1 MRIVQAVRAGAVPLG
16 HGWIQPIGLLFVL
29 LFSKYVQIL
38 SKFKNMKQILFDRS
52 LSVLLFKNMK

>member
-29 LFSKYVQIL
+29 LFSEYVQIL
-38 SKFKNMKQILFDRS
+38 SKFKN
-52 LSVLLFKNMK
+52 LSRIHLNSEKYETNFV